1 MPVPRLRMTLAIAV
15 VAAAAIA
22 APARAAFSH
31 RVLPGETLWSIAA
44 ANNFT
49 TRTIAAFNGLSVDS
63 PVYAGNTIQIPTVA
77 EGAAALASAGVS
89 SGSSSPS
96 ATSGAS
102 HIVTP
107 GESLSSIAGAN
118 GLSPATLAADNGL
131 SPDALLLIGQ
141 TINVP
146 TSSGTTTISVGAPP
160 PQEQPYWTSPVYCPS
175 CPSGEAYLASNAA
188 AAWDAMRQGSLRDF
202 GIDLYPG
209 GPFSAYR
216 SYAQQLYLYNLYL
229 SGQGNLAA
237 PPGTSSHEYGYALD
251 LAEPSMR
258 AVVDQIGAS
267 YGWAKIEAPEEWW
280 HINYVGP

>member
-15 VAAAAIA
+15 VAAAALA

-63 PVYAGNTIQIPTVA
+63 PVYAGNTIQIPTEA

-89 SGSSSPS
+89 SGSSSTS
-96 ATSGAS
+96 AGSGAS

-131 SPDALLLIGQ
+131 SPDALLLIGPIP
-141 TINVP
+141 INGAP
-146 TSSGTTTISVGAPP
+146 TSSARNTDG
-160 PQEQPYWTSPVYCPS
+160 
-175 CPSGEAYLASNAA
+175 
-188 AAWDAMRQGSLRDF
+188 RR
-202 GIDLYPG
+202 
-209 GPFSAYR
+209 R
-216 SYAQQLYLYNLYL
+216 R
-229 SGQGNLAA
+229 
-237 PPGTSSHEYGYALD
+237 PPGERRTFNARG
-251 LAEPSMR
+251 
-258 AVVDQIGAS
+258 
-267 YGWAKIEAPEEWW
+267 
-280 HINYVGP
+280 